1 MSSRQPTQACPKP
14 WVEWFAKRIDDPV
27 ARLKFLRTVTPLAV
41 PQARRRPLWRFVLAA
56 ALLLGVLGSLFLI
69 RASARVKIAETVT
82 RPKPA
87 QEAATPPV
95 APVWLVEKSADS
107 ETYSNGLRIDTRFER
122 ANHARSYLVFP
133 ADQPDDGAGV
143 RRTQPAGI
151 VFHTTE
157 SRQIPFEASANG
169 ALKQIGESLLDF
181 VRRKQAYNFLIDR
194 FGRVYRIVPE
204 RDAAEHAGYSV
215 WSDDAWLYLNL
226 NESFLGISFEAETQP
241 GQEDAAVSPAQIH
254 SAAMLTEMLRGRYG
268 ISAYNCVTH
277 AQVSVNPENMRV
289 GFHTDWASSF
299 PFAQLGLP
307 DNYARPL
314 PALTAFGFEY
324 DATFLR
330 WAGTRLYAG
339 VELAER
345 ELDRNAAASGLTAT
359 ALRKALQKRY
369 RTRLAQVLGP
379 NGGGEGSEGR

>member
-226 NESFLGISFEAETQP
+226 NESFLGVSFEAENRARDRRMP
-241 GQEDAAVSPAQIH
+241 
-254 SAAMLTEMLRGRYG
+254 L
-268 ISAYNCVTH
+268 
-277 AQVSVNPENMRV
+277 SVRRR
-289 GFHTDWASSF
+289 SI
-299 PFAQLGLP
+299 
-307 DNYARPL
+307 R
-314 PALTAFGFEY
+314 
-324 DATFLR
+324 R
-330 WAGTRLYAG
+330 RC
-339 VELAER
+339 
-345 ELDRNAAASGLTAT
+345 
-359 ALRKALQKRY
+359 
-369 RTRLAQVLGP
+369 
-379 NGGGEGSEGR
+379 